1 MSVAAS
7 RSVARCHPLG
17 YLVFNREAI
26 IRAAF
31 RAYVEVTLAYLD
43 PRQCHPIPPDC
54 GQTWTG
60 DLQRGALAGDMTV
73 AWNEA
78 GVVGIVF
85 ESRWRS
91 SASLESLP
99 EGPVATNPDD
109 VRSVVPD
116 LPDELLPALE
126 MACGLIDQ
134 RHHIETARVG
144 FWLCGDRMGG
154 TLFDTPIDEVWWW
167 RLAKW
172 GRIGRGRLLPA
183 YSGHTEKIT
192 EDTFRAYAPFLAV
205 VDAVVDRR
213 LRGPTELLPDEL
225 ATLFP
230 VPIDMDVLVIG
241 QRELRKVGITWPGS
255 SEMT

>member
-43 PRQCHPIPPDC
+43 PRQCHPMPPDC
-54 GQTWTG
+54 GHIWTG
-60 DLQRGALAGDMTV
+60 DFQRGALAGNMTV

-85 ESRWRS
+85 EGCWRPS
-91 SASLESLP
+91 ESVP

-109 VRSVVPD
+109 VRGVVPN

-154 TLFDTPIDEVWWW
+154 TLFDTPIDEAWWW
-167 RLAKW
+167 RLANW
-172 GRIGRGRLLPA
+172 GRVGRGRLLPA

-205 VDAVVDRR
+205 VDAVVERAIQ
-213 LRGPTELLPDEL
+213 GPTELTLDEL

-230 VPIDMDVLVIG
+230 LPPLPGRALPV
-241 QRELRKVGITWPGS
+241 QRELQQVGITWPGS